1 MADYTPEGSG
11 ASAREL
17 DEEQL
22 RQAFEEG
29 RILESVALAFD
40 CRKQLVFQLAGR
52 PALMP
57 YEECAD
63 GVAEGAVREVALLT
77 RVGRP
82 TCFYITALPRPGQG
96 YQLSRR
102 LAQQKC
108 KVEYL
113 DALCPGDLLPCRVT
127 HLEGFGAFCDVGCGV
142 SALLP
147 IDCMSVSRIRSPAD
161 RVRVGQTLTCAVKSR
176 DAQGRLVLTLRELMG
191 TWQQNAGLFQAG
203 ETVVGLV
210 RSIESYGVFIELAPN
225 LAGLAERTEGLRVGQ
240 PVSVFIKS
248 ILPDKMKIKL
258 VIVNRQ
264 LTEPV
269 YFAPRYFITEGRLD
283 RWVYSTPGSKK
294 QVETDFTAAAL

>member
-1 MADYTPEGSG
+1 MADYSPEGNG
-11 ASAREL
+11 TSAREM
-17 DEEQL
+17 DAQQL
-22 RQAFEEG
+22 GKAFESG
-29 RILESVALAFD
+29 CILESVALAFD
-40 CRKQLVFQLAGR
+40 CRKQLVFELAGR

-63 GVAEGAVREVALLT
+63 GAAEGAVREVALLT

-82 TCFYITALPRPGQG
+82 TCFRITALPGDGTG

-102 LAQQKC
+102 LAQQSC
-108 KVEYL
+108 KAEYL
-113 DALCPGDLLPCRVT
+113 DTLCPGDLLPCRVT

-147 IDCMSVSRIRSPAD
+147 IDCMSVSRIQSPAD

-176 DAQGRLVLTLRELMG
+176 DAQGRLVLTLRELLG
-191 TWQQNAGLFQAG
+191 TWQENADRFRAG

-225 LAGLAERTEGLRVGQ
+225 LAGLAEHTDGLRVGQ
-240 PVSVFIKS
+240 PVSVYIKS

-258 VIVNRQ
+258 VIVGREV
-264 LTEPV
+264 TGPV
-269 YFAPRYFITEGRLD
+269 YFAPRYFVTGGRLD
-283 RWVYSTPGSKK
+283 RWVYSTPGSSKR
-294 QVETDFTAAAL
+294 VETDFAPPAL